1 MKASEAAES
10 KEPRGDW
17 CGRCGEFNVPSDA
30 TAPPPEPLLPW
41 PLPLLALVRRCSRL
55 GRPEDAIS
63 VPRSSAPSSI
73 SSEPMPRMLLLPL
86 EERVEPERTR
96 PRPLKED
103 LRRGWA
109 SASDCAVVEEWPK
122 LLSCASW
129 RLREGEHLR
138 SSDETGEPIGV
149 LMLSVPLV
157 GRAAMGG
164 MWNRKKKKR
173 GREGRRRRGE
183 KR

>member
-17 CGRCGEFNVPSDA
+17 YGRCGGFKVPSDA
-30 TAPPPEPLLPW
+30 AAPPPKPLPW
-41 PLPLLALVRRCSRL
+41 PLPLLALVRRCNRL

-63 VPRSSAPSSI
+63 VPRSSMPSSI
-73 SSEPMPRMLLLPL
+73 SSESMPRMLPL

-96 PRPLKED
+96 LRSLTED

-164 MWNRKKKKR
+164 MWNRQKKR
-173 GREGRRRRGE
+173 GREERRRRRG
-183 KR
+183 RR